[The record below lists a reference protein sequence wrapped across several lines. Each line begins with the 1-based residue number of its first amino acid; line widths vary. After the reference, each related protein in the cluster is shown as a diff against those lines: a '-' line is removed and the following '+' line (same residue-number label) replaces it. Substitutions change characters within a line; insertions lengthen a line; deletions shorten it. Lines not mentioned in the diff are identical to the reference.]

1 MECEKENMYPLFA
14 VIMLAVSAIM
24 MFSGVAAIRLGS
36 KRMQFFMKIMKAVMG
51 LDIAIGIVSIV
62 ALIVYFI

>member
-1 MECEKENMYPLFA
+1 MLALFA
-14 VIMLAVSAIM
+14 VAMLAVSAIVL
-24 MFSGVAAIRLGS
+24 FSGVAAIRYGS

-51 LDIAIGIVSIV
+51 LDIAIGIVGIV